1 MTGGGISA
9 EHRGALLEKRRQ
21 SFGEVRTI
29 GHAGELLQLLVEVIV
44 QLVDPRRLIQ

>member
-1 MTGGGISA
+1 VTGGISA

-29 GHAGELLQLLVEVIV
+29 GHAGELLQLLVEHEEIIM
-44 QLVDPRRLIQ
+44 LTP